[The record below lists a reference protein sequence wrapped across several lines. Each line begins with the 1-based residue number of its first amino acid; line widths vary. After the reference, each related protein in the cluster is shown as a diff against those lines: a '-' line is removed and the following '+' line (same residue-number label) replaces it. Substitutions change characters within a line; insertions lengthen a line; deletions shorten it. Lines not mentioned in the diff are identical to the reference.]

1 MDKLLEAAE
10 ARISE
15 TTGAPFRI
23 ADQDRLG
30 GGCIHDATRLRGED
44 GRFFFLKQNRAD
56 LAESFRIE
64 AEALGELHAAGGLRV
79 PKPYGVVES
88 DGEAALL
95 LEYLPMGGGTG
106 KARYEDLGRGLA
118 RVHETRKPAFGW
130 HRDNWIG
137 STPQYNGFEE
147 DWVTFWREKR
157 LRPQIEWARERG
169 LRLRGADELL
179 EVLPAFFESYSPEP
193 SLLHGDLWTGN
204 VEFMGDGSPVIFDP
218 ATYYGDRETD
228 LAMTE
233 MFGGFPAAFWKAYEA
248 EWPIDRGYRRRRDLY
263 NLYHLL
269 NHYNLFGGGYG
280 ASAERTVTS
289 LLRAS
294 GS

>member
-1 MDKLLEAAE
+1 
-10 ARISE
+10 
-15 TTGAPFRI
+15 
-23 ADQDRLG
+23 
-30 GGCIHDATRLRGED
+30 
-44 GRFFFLKQNRAD
+44 
-56 LAESFRIE
+56 
-64 AEALGELHAAGGLRV
+64 
-79 PKPYGVVES
+79 VES
-88 DGEAALL
+88 GGEAALL

-118 RVHETRKPAFGW
+118 RVHEKRKPAFGW

-157 LRPQIEWARERG
+157 LRPQIEWARDRG
-169 LRLRGADELL
+169 LRLRGAEELL

-193 SLLHGDLWTGN
+193 SLLHGDLWSGN
-204 VEFMGDGSPVIFDP
+204 VEFMDDGSPVIFDP

-233 MFGGFPAAFWKAYEA
+233 M
-248 EWPIDRGYRRRRDLY
+248 YRRRRDLY

-289 LLRAS
+289 LVRAS